1 LDSQAWHPILKIPNQ
16 LAPARSSAV
25 GPVNQTLAKLS
36 TIISELDSLPALSD
50 PAAEQTILKLC
61 SLRQTINTRLH
72 ASLKQAKPEIYIPI
86 ICCKDSNYLLLIDT
100 TLLKLLSSPNLPPT
114 LLPLI
119 LQTFPSTT
127 FQTDITLP
135 TFFQFLEDEILKNFE
150 IFRKYLV
157 LASRATPFGMRKM
170 CFLCRVLCEERRRRE
185 GKPHFIWGEFER
197 AIEGV
202 SAKGWLGK
210 VTGTVS
216 VESV

>member
-119 LQTFPSTT
+119 LQ
-127 FQTDITLP
+127 
-135 TFFQFLEDEILKNFE
+135 FLEDEILKNFE